1 MLTTNPTPS
10 TDVSTDVSTNVSTNV
25 STDVSTEIKVHPAF
39 LQSKDTMFKDMRK
52 FQERAIRELGL
63 KPENLSRADS
73 ELCLDVSGHS
83 NGADFRNIVDISL
96 FENGYGYFFATRTEK
111 RNGQLQHFRKA
122 VIHQFFTE
130 SEAIDMI
137 RTFLV

>member
-1 MLTTNPTPS
+1 MLTTNPTPL
-10 TDVSTDVSTNVSTNV
+10 
-25 STDVSTEIKVHPAF
+25 TDVSTETLTDVSTEKVHPAF
-39 LQSKDTMFKDMRK
+39 LQSKGTMFKDMRK

-96 FENGYGYFFATRTEK
+96 FENGYGYFFATRTEY
-111 RNGQLQHFRKA
+111 RNGQPQHFRKA

-130 SEAIDMI
+130 AEAIDMI

>member
-10 TDVSTDVSTNVSTNV
+10 TDVSTETSTNVSTETM
-25 STDVSTEIKVHPAF
+25 TDVSTEIKVHPAF
-39 LQSKDTMFKDMRK
+39 LQSNGMMFKDMRK

-130 SEAIDMI
+130 AEAIDMI

>member
-1 MLTTNPTPS
+1 M
-10 TDVSTDVSTNVSTNV
+10 
-25 STDVSTEIKVHPAF
+25 TDVSTEIKIHPAF
-39 LQSKDTMFKDMRK
+39 LQSKGTMFKDMRK

-83 NGADFRNIVDISL
+83 NGAYFRNIVDISL

-130 SEAIDMI
+130 AEAIDMI

>member
-1 MLTTNPTPS
+1 M
-10 TDVSTDVSTNVSTNV
+10 
-25 STDVSTEIKVHPAF
+25 TDVSTEIKVHPAF
-39 LQSKDTMFKDMRK
+39 LQSKGTMFKDMRK

-96 FENGYGYFFATRTEK
+96 FENGYGYFFATRTEY
-111 RNGQLQHFRKA
+111 RNGQPQHFRKA

-130 SEAIDMI
+130 AEAIDMI
-137 RTFLV
+137 RSFLV

>member
-10 TDVSTDVSTNVSTNV
+10 TDVSTNVSTDV
-25 STDVSTEIKVHPAF
+25 STDVSTEIKIHPAF
-39 LQSKDTMFKDMRK
+39 LQSKGTMFKDMRK

>member
-10 TDVSTDVSTNVSTNV
+10 TDVSTDVSTNV

-39 LQSKDTMFKDMRK
+39 LQSKGTMFKDMRK

>member
-10 TDVSTDVSTNVSTNV
+10 TDVSTNVSTDV
-25 STDVSTEIKVHPAF
+25 STDVSTEIKIHPAF
-39 LQSKDTMFKDMRK
+39 LQSKGTMFKDMRK

-130 SEAIDMI
+130 AEAIDMI

>member
-10 TDVSTDVSTNVSTNV
+10 TEVSTNVSTNV

-39 LQSKDTMFKDMRK
+39 LQSKGTMFKDMRK

-130 SEAIDMI
+130 SEAIEMI

>member
-10 TDVSTDVSTNVSTNV
+10 TETLTDVSTETM
-25 STDVSTEIKVHPAF
+25 TDVSTEIKVHPAF
-39 LQSKDTMFKDMRK
+39 LQSKGTMFKDMRR

-96 FENGYGYFFATRTEK
+96 FENGYGYFFATRTEY
-111 RNGQLQHFRKA
+111 RNGQPQHFRKA

-130 SEAIDMI
+130 AEAIDMI

>member
-10 TDVSTDVSTNVSTNV
+10 TETSA
-25 STDVSTEIKVHPAF
+25 DVSTESTTDTIKVHPAF
-39 LQSKDTMFKDMRK
+39 LQSKGTMFKDMRK

-63 KPENLSRADS
+63 KPENLSRSDS

-83 NGADFRNIVDISL
+83 NGAGFRNIVDISL

-130 SEAIDMI
+130 AEAIDMI